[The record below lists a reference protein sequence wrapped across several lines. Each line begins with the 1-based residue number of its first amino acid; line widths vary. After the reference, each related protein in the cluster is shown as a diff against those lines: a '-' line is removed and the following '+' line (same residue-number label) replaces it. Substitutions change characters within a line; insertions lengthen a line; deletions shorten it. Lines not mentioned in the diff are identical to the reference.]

1 MYLKEAMLIASF
13 FICVQAVVQVA
24 SVVVSLTLSA
34 EAILSKAPP
43 E

>member
-24 SVVVSLTLSA
+24 SVVVSLTCTVGYETA
-34 EAILSKAPP
+34 FTKG
-43 E
+43 